1 MPKLRLIEDEQL
13 NCDTL
18 PRRRTGGVERIL
30 PKRACDASNCR
41 AKSRSRWGA
50 AYRRGTMTRIL
61 CVEDNAE
68 NLFMLQRRLT
78 RIGFEVTITTDGA
91 QSVEWAKTLLPD
103 LIVMDLN
110 LPKLDGWEATRRLKN
125 QPETK
130 HIPIIVL
137 TADSTQKSR
146 DKALAAGCDE
156 FELKP
161 IDFQGLVGKIRSL
174 VSGSAKP

>member
-1 MPKLRLIEDEQL
+1 MNRDMMS
-13 NCDTL
+13 
-18 PRRRTGGVERIL
+18 PRRAGGVQPTTPTQAYDHGESPRGVGYLSGGQRCVGERH
-30 PKRACDASNCR
+30 SE
-41 AKSRSRWGA
+41 
-50 AYRRGTMTRIL
+50 RGRVAMTKIL

-78 RIGFEVTITTDGA
+78 RIGFEVTVATDGA